1 MLLAT
6 TDDRDPFTAAI
17 AAAKRSHHADVAKWQ
32 EDLTVMTAELSAKFF
47 GTRSVEMIRAGLAMA
62 VKLLGMGLLE
72 QTKGTPDVNAWVQA
86 LERLGLKGITAAAI
100 ERFKTVATLPE
111 SPVLEGLEET
121 APRTLRRLAT
131 SCADAKAAWQWLERH
146 AATRR
151 EYLGTIRLAKWLL
164 TQTPSGRVKA
174 NNLRHSDAGT
184 DMLLADEVID
194 EIMANICGLPRPL
207 DDMGL
212 IEPCK
217 VSAAKYRE
225 ARAAYETLEARL
237 DEGLKRALEFNGR
250 TWFDRFVMEGK
261 SGKAPTKKEKRSAVP
276 VPIDI
281 APEAIQ

>member
-17 AAAKRSHHADVAKWQ
+17 AAAKRTHHADVAKWQ
-32 EDLTVMTAELSAKFF
+32 EDLTALTAELSAKFF

-62 VKLLGMGLLE
+62 IKLLGMGLLE
-72 QTKGTPDVNAWVQA
+72 QTKGAPDIAAWVQT
-86 LERLGLKGITAAAI
+86 LERLGLKGVTATAI

-121 APRTLRRLAT
+121 APRTLLLLAT

-174 NNLRHSDAGT
+174 TNLRYSDTGT

-194 EIMANICGLPRPL
+194 EVLANICGLPRPK
-207 DDMGL
+207 DDMGIL
-212 IEPCK
+212 EPCK
-217 VSAAKYRE
+217 LSAAKYRE
-225 ARAAYETLEARL
+225 AHTAYEALESRL

-250 TWFDRFVMEGK
+250 TWFDRFVLEAK
-261 SGKAPTKKEKRSAVP
+261 ASKAPAKKVKRSPATTP
-276 VPIDI
+276 
-281 APEAIQ
+281 AE